1 MGRLDAPLFA
11 WVRKSDPGVTRRV
24 DISSGIQAS
33 LAGRYALAL
42 FELARDEKQLESVS
56 MSLAAVRQAL
66 AESDDFRELTTS
78 PLVGRD
84 EAIKAVGATAEAMG
98 LDPLTR
104 NFLGVLAQN
113 RRLSKLGGVI
123 RAFNI
128 LAARHRGEITAEVTS
143 AHPLDDDQVAA
154 IKQKLRTRMGRDIA
168 VELSVEPAILG
179 GLVVKIGSQM
189 IDGSIRTKLNN
200 LAQAMKG

>member
-1 MGRLDAPLFA
+1 M
-11 WVRKSDPGVTRRV
+11 

-42 FELARDEKQLESVS
+42 FELARDEKKLETVGA
-56 MSLAAVRQAL
+56 SLAAVRRAL
-66 AESDDFRELTTS
+66 AESEDFRTLTTS
-78 PLVGRD
+78 PLIARD
-84 EAIKAVGATAEAMG
+84 AAVKAVAAAADAIG

-104 NFLGVLAQN
+104 SFLGVLAQN
-113 RRLSKLGGVI
+113 RRLGRLGEVI
-123 RAFNI
+123 RAFNL

-143 AHPLDDDQVAA
+143 ARPLDDDQVAA
-154 IKQKLRTRMGRDIA
+154 IRRNLRTRMGRDIA
-168 VELSVEPAILG
+168 VETNVEPEILG

-189 IDGSIRTKLNN
+189 IDGSIRTKLHN